1 MMIHQHTPKHT
12 SPPKHVHPQNMLA
25 LQDMYTP
32 KTCRTCTPPK
42 HAISPGHVHTNLSLG
57 SVGEGGAGH
66 ELPLLVSIDH

>member
-12 SPPKHVHPQNMLA
+12 SPPKHVHTQNTVPLE
-25 LQDMYTP
+25 DMYTHMH
-32 KTCRTCTPPK
+32 TSPP
-42 HAISPGHVHTNLSLG
+42 SHTHMHNLSLG